1 MRQRRTTAKTKIAK
15 TLNES
20 SPFSQFSPVQ
30 FPESPASLL
39 LCVFALIPVRPPT
52 TFIGLDVGGTNI
64 KCVAFNSKGKT
75 LAEETVP
82 TSDDGTKSW
91 LNRARNVARKVLSQF
106 PADTRVGVAAPGLPA
121 RDGRSIATMPERLQ
135 GLENLNWQKWL
146 GLKRLV
152 PVFNDG
158 QAALLAESWLGAAK
172 GASNALLLTLG
183 TGVGGAA
190 IVDGRLLRGHIGRA
204 GHVGHFS
211 LNPDGPLD
219 IVNTPGSL
227 EDAIGEHTIHT
238 RSNGQFRSTRELV
251 AAYESGSKQAA
262 EIWLRSVKALGA
274 ALGSLI
280 NIFDPEMVVIGGG
293 IAEANKSLFVPLRA
307 ALDKFEWR
315 PRGHAAKVVKAK
327 LGHIA
332 GAAGAAYGAL
342 LQTQNTTVVSRS
354 K

>member
-1 MRQRRTTAKTKIAK
+1 MPSTA
-15 TLNES
+15 
-20 SPFSQFSPVQ
+20 
-30 FPESPASLL
+30 
-39 LCVFALIPVRPPT
+39 

-75 LAEETVP
+75 LAEESRP
-82 TSDDGTKSW
+82 TADDGTKSW
-91 LNRARNVARKVLSQF
+91 LNGARDVAKGILSQF
-106 PADTRVGVAAPGLPA
+106 PSDTRVGVAAPGLPA
-121 RDGRSIATMPERLQ
+121 RDGRSIATMPERLH

-146 GLKRLV
+146 GVNQPV

-158 QAALLAESWLGAAK
+158 QAALLAETWIGAAK
-172 GASNALLLTLG
+172 GATNVLLLTLG

-204 GHVGHFS
+204 GHVGHFC

-227 EDAIGEHTIHT
+227 EDAIGEHTIQKRT
-238 RSNGQFRSTRELV
+238 NGSFRSTRELV
-251 AAYESGSKQAA
+251 AAYESGSKEAA
-262 EIWLRSVKALGA
+262 DVWLRSVRALGA

-280 NIFDPEMVVIGGG
+280 NIFDPETVVIGGG
-293 IAEANKSLFVPLRA
+293 IADANDSLFVPLRA

-315 PRGHAAKVVKAK
+315 PHGHAVKLVKAK

-332 GAAGAAYGAL
+332 GAAGGACGAL
-342 LQTQNTTVVSRS
+342 LLSESRRQTADLLNVNRNRRRKSIRTR
-354 K
+354 

>member
-1 MRQRRTTAKTKIAK
+1 LFPSVKTFA
-15 TLNES
+15 
-20 SPFSQFSPVQ
+20 
-30 FPESPASLL
+30 ALL
-39 LCVFALIPVRPPT
+39 LRAFALISMRAPT

-75 LAEETVP
+75 LAEETLP

-91 LNRARNVARKVLSQF
+91 LNRAREVAKKVLSNS
-106 PADTRVGVAAPGLPA
+106 PSDARVGVAAPGLPA
-121 RDGRSIATMPERLQ
+121 RDGRSIATMPERLH

-146 GLKRLV
+146 GLKRTV

-158 QAALLAESWLGAAK
+158 QAALLAEAWLGAAK
-172 GASNALLLTLG
+172 GATNVLLLTLG

-204 GHVGHFS
+204 GHVGHFC
-211 LNPDGPLD
+211 LNPDGTPD
-219 IVNTPGSL
+219 IVGTPGSL

-238 RSNGQFRSTRELV
+238 RTNGHFRSTRELV
-251 AAYESGSKQAA
+251 AAYESGSKEAA
-262 EIWLRSVKALGA
+262 DIWLRSVNSLGA
-274 ALGSLI
+274 ALASLI
-280 NIFDPEMVVIGGG
+280 NIFDPQTVVIGGG
-293 IAEANKSLFVPLRA
+293 IADANDSLFIPLRGY
-307 ALDKFEWR
+307 LDNFEWR
-315 PRGHAAKVVKAK
+315 PHGHAVKLVKAK

-342 LQTQNTTVVSRS
+342 LQTQNKTAISRT

>member
-1 MRQRRTTAKTKIAK
+1 MR
-15 TLNES
+15 S
-20 SPFSQFSPVQ
+20 
-30 FPESPASLL
+30 
-39 LCVFALIPVRPPT
+39 PT

-64 KCVAFNSKGKT
+64 KCVAFNSKGKVLADET
-75 LAEETVP
+75 LP
-82 TSDDGTKSW
+82 TADDGNKSW
-91 LNRARNVARKVLSQF
+91 LNRARDVAKKILSQF
-106 PADTRVGVAAPGLPA
+106 SADTRLGVAAPGLPA
-121 RDGRSIATMPERLQ
+121 RDGRSIATMPERLH

-146 GLKRLV
+146 GLKQPV

-158 QAALLAESWLGAAK
+158 QAALLAETWIGAAK
-172 GASNALLLTLG
+172 GATNVLLLTLG

-204 GHVGHFS
+204 GHVGHFC

-227 EDAIGEHTIHT
+227 EDAIGEHTIHA
-238 RSNGQFRSTRELV
+238 RSNGHFRSTRELV
-251 AAYESGSKQAA
+251 AAYESGSSEAQ

-280 NIFDPEMVVIGGG
+280 NIFDPQMIVIGGG
-293 IAEANKSLFVPLRA
+293 IADANDSLFVPLRA

-315 PRGHAAKVVKAK
+315 PHGNAVKLVKAK

-332 GAAGAAYGAL
+332 GAAGGAYGGL
-342 LQTQNTTVVSRS
+342 LSAQSPRPTTHLLDLDRDRNRRHKSVRAR
-354 K
+354 

>member
-1 MRQRRTTAKTKIAK
+1 LFPSVQ
-15 TLNES
+15 L
-20 SPFSQFSPVQ
+20 FS
-30 FPESPASLL
+30 SLL
-39 LCVFALIPVRPPT
+39 LCAFALIPVRRPT

-64 KCVAFNSKGKT
+64 KCVAFNSKGKV
-75 LAEETVP
+75 LAQEMRP

-91 LNRARNVARKVLSQF
+91 LNHARDVARKILSQF
-106 PADTRVGVAAPGLPA
+106 PADTRVGIAAPGLPA
-121 RDGRSIATMPERLQ
+121 RDGRSIATMPERLH

-146 GLKRLV
+146 GLKRPI

-172 GASNALLLTLG
+172 GATNVLLLTLG

-204 GHVGHFS
+204 GHVGHFC
-211 LNPDGPLD
+211 LNPNGPLD

-227 EDAIGEHTIHT
+227 EDAIGEHTLHKRT
-238 RSNGQFRSTRELV
+238 NGRFNSTRELV
-251 AAYESGSKQAA
+251 AAYESGSKEAA
-262 EIWLRSVKALGA
+262 DAWLRSVKALGA
-274 ALGSLI
+274 ALASLI
-280 NIFDPEMVVIGGG
+280 NIFDPEIVVIGGG
-293 IAEANKSLFVPLRA
+293 IADAKDSLFVPLRA
-307 ALDKFEWR
+307 VLDKFEWR
-315 PRGHAAKVVKAK
+315 PRGNAANLVKAK

-342 LQTQNTTVVSRS
+342 LQTQKKTVLSRA

>member
-1 MRQRRTTAKTKIAK
+1 MRTH
-15 TLNES
+15 
-20 SPFSQFSPVQ
+20 
-30 FPESPASLL
+30 
-39 LCVFALIPVRPPT
+39 T

-64 KCVAFNSKGKT
+64 KCVAFNSEGKT
-75 LAEETVP
+75 LAEETRP

-91 LNRARNVARKVLSQF
+91 RNHARDVARKVLDQF

-121 RDGRSIATMPERLQ
+121 RDGYSIATMPARLH
-135 GLENLNWQKWL
+135 GLEDLNWQKWL
-146 GLKRLV
+146 GLAQPV

-158 QAALLAESWLGAAK
+158 QAALLAETWLGGAK
-172 GASNALLLTLG
+172 GSTNVLLLTLG

-204 GHVGHFS
+204 GHVGHFC

-227 EDAIGEHTIHT
+227 EDAIGEHTIPT
-238 RSNGQFRSTRELV
+238 RTNGRFKSTRELV
-251 AAYESGSKQAA
+251 TAYESGSAEAA
-262 EIWLRSVKALGA
+262 DIWLRSVKALGA
-274 ALGSLI
+274 ALASLI
-280 NIFDPEMVVIGGG
+280 NLFDPETVVIGGG
-293 IAEANKSLFVPLRA
+293 IADANDSLFVPLRT

-315 PRGHAAKVVKAK
+315 PRGHAAKLVKAS

-342 LQTQNTTVVSRS
+342 LQEQKTVPGATLLQTR
-354 K
+354 

>member
-1 MRQRRTTAKTKIAK
+1 MPSA
-15 TLNES
+15 
-20 SPFSQFSPVQ
+20 
-30 FPESPASLL
+30 
-39 LCVFALIPVRPPT
+39 T

-64 KCVAFNSKGKT
+64 KCVAFNTKGKV
-75 LAEETVP
+75 LAEETRP
-82 TSDDGTKSW
+82 TADDGTKSW
-91 LNRARNVARKVLSQF
+91 LDRARDVAKMVLSQF
-106 PADTRVGVAAPGLPA
+106 PADIRVGVAAPGLPA
-121 RDGRSIATMPERLQ
+121 RDGRSIATMPERLH

-146 GLKRLV
+146 GLKTPV

-172 GASNALLLTLG
+172 GATNVLLLTLG

-190 IVDGRLLRGHIGRA
+190 IVDGQLLRGHIGRA
-204 GHVGHFS
+204 GHVGHFC

-251 AAYESGSKQAA
+251 AAFESGSGEAH

-293 IAEANKSLFVPLRA
+293 IADANDSLFVPLRA
-307 ALDKFEWR
+307 TLDKFEWR
-315 PRGHAAKVVKAK
+315 PRGQAVKLVKAI

-342 LQTQNTTVVSRS
+342 LQTQKKAVVSPI

>member
-1 MRQRRTTAKTKIAK
+1 MR
-15 TLNES
+15 S
-20 SPFSQFSPVQ
+20 
-30 FPESPASLL
+30 
-39 LCVFALIPVRPPT
+39 PT

-64 KCVAFNSKGKT
+64 KCVAFNSKGKVLADET
-75 LAEETVP
+75 LP
-82 TSDDGTKSW
+82 TADDGSKSW
-91 LNRARNVARKVLSQF
+91 LNRARDVAKKILSQF
-106 PADTRVGVAAPGLPA
+106 SADTRLSVAARGLPA
-121 RDGRSIATMPERLQ
+121 RDGRSIATMPERLH

-146 GLKRLV
+146 GLKQPV

-158 QAALLAESWLGAAK
+158 QAALLAETWIGAAK
-172 GASNALLLTLG
+172 GATNVLLLTLG

-204 GHVGHFS
+204 GHVGHFC

-227 EDAIGEHTIHT
+227 EDAIGEHTIHA
-238 RSNGQFRSTRELV
+238 RSNGHFRSTRELV
-251 AAYESGSKQAA
+251 AAYESGSSEAQ

-280 NIFDPEMVVIGGG
+280 NIFDPQMIVIGGG
-293 IAEANKSLFVPLRA
+293 IADANDSLFVPLRA

-315 PRGHAAKVVKAK
+315 PHGNAVKLVKAK

-332 GAAGAAYGAL
+332 GAAGGAYGAL
-342 LQTQNTTVVSRS
+342 LSAQSPRPTTHLLDLDRDRNRRHKSVRAR
-354 K
+354 